1 MRVMLLLFLSLFAAE
16 VAANQVYRCRDEA
29 GHLVMTD
36 DPAKFPPGCRPLEK
50 GGDDREGSFNVV
62 PAPEVPA
69 QPGRSIEQAVREQQ
83 AETSR
88 RKERIASFRAE
99 AREIAEDY
107 QQALVK
113 RNEAYSSWSYGSR
126 KAVKDAT
133 ETMEEAKKR
142 KRELLAEVYDA
153 YLPGRVREEV
163 RKILDPVP

>member
-16 VAANQVYRCRDEA
+16 AATAQVYRCRDEA
-29 GHLVMTD
+29 GNLVMTD
-36 DPAKFPPGCRPLEK
+36 DAAKFPPGCKPLEK
-50 GGDDREGSFNVV
+50 DDDREGSLNVV

-69 QPGRSIEQAVREQQ
+69 PPGRSVEQAVREQQ

-99 AREIAEDY
+99 AREIAGDY

-113 RNEAYSSWSYGSR
+113 RNEAYNSWSYGSR